1 MKKLFCCMALAL
13 SGLCFSVQATS
24 NLVEEIVSKY
34 VPLARQVGDV
44 RMKYLWFDVYDVA
57 LYASEGKF
65 FADDSFAL
73 QLDYLRDL
81 SGEKIAERSIKEIRL
96 QGFNDELKLTAWL
109 NQMKAVFP
117 DIKKG
122 DT

>member
-1 MKKLFCCMALAL
+1 VKKLFCCMALAL